1 MYQAWKA
8 EDEGEPEAKA
18 EAEEA
23 MVEGEVTSTMVEE
36 EVWLQL
42 REPDL

>member
-8 EDEGEPEAKA
+8 EEEAEPEAKA

-23 MVEGEVTSTMVEE
+23 MVEEATTTKVEE
-36 EVWLQL
+36 EAWLQL
-42 REPDL
+42 KELDL